1 MKALDYILKNSP
13 IFHEIQS
20 FVLVSECDLGDCVLF
35 GGKKSTEGK
44 PAIFKG

>member
-13 IFHEIQS
+13 ILCEIQS
-20 FVLVSECDLGDCVLF
+20 FVLVSDCDLGGCVLF

-44 PAIFKG
+44 PALFKG